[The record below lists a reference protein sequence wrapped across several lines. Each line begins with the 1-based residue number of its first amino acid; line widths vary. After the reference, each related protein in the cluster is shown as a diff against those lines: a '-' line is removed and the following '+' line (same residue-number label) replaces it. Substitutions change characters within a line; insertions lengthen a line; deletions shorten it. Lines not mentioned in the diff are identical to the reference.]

1 MTAGLKSEL
10 EPARGSKPEADISLF
25 ELMTPL
31 VRRWKLVAATA
42 LACGTIAL
50 LYLLLQRP
58 TYTAVTTFTPENS
71 SGSGLMSSLVGLA
84 GLAGQLG
91 LGSSSPSSVSPDFF
105 VKLAHSDEVL
115 RSTLIKDFA
124 DPDSSAVRRPLLQ
137 LLEVEG
143 RSPEARIQ
151 RGVHILRKRTEASTD
166 KSTGIVT
173 VRVNLYSPD
182 LAADVAKYM
191 VQLLN
196 RFNLETRQSQS
207 REQRR
212 FSGERLAVAEQE
224 LRAAEQAQLAFL
236 QRNRQYLDS
245 PLLAF
250 EYNRLSRQ
258 VGLRQEVYQSLVK
271 AHEEARIA
279 EVRDTPVLTVI
290 DSAVAPVSP
299 SGPRRVLG
307 TAVAL
312 VFGTG
317 LGIVLAY
324 VAAAR
329 ARARRS
335 PTPDYL
341 EFRAALEEARR
352 ASPRG

>member
-1 MTAGLKSEL
+1 VTAGLKPEL
-10 EPARGSKPEADISLF
+10 EPARSPRRESDISLF

-31 VRRWKLVAATA
+31 VRRWKLIAATA
-42 LACGTIAL
+42 LTCGL
-50 LYLLLQRP
+50 LTFLILLLQRP
-58 TYTAVTTFTPENS
+58 TYTAVTTFAPENS
-71 SGSGLMSSLVGLA
+71 SSSGLMSSLVGLA

-91 LGSSSPSSVSPDFF
+91 LGSSSSSSVSPEFF
-105 VKLAHSDEVL
+105 VRLADSDELL
-115 RSTLIKDFA
+115 RSTLLKEFTN
-124 DPDSSAVRRPLLQ
+124 PDSSAVQRPLLQ
-137 LLEVEG
+137 LLEVKG
-143 RSPEARIQ
+143 RTPEQRIQ
-151 RGVHILRKRTEASTD
+151 AGTVMLRKRTDASSD

-173 VRVNLYSPD
+173 LRVKLYSPE

-299 SGPRRVLG
+299 SGPRRILG
-307 TAVAL
+307 STVAL
-312 VFGTG
+312 VFGAG
-317 LGIVLAY
+317 LGVLLAY
-324 VAAAR
+324 IAAAR

-352 ASPRG
+352 SPPRV

>member
-1 MTAGLKSEL
+1 LTAGLKPGL
-10 EPARGSKPEADISLF
+10 EPPRGAPPEADVSLF

-31 VRRWKLVAATA
+31 VTRWRLIAATA
-42 LACGTIAL
+42 IGCALATL
-50 LYLLLQRP
+50 LFLLFQRS
-58 TYTAVTTFTPENS
+58 TYTAQSTFTPENS
-71 SGSGLMSSLVGLA
+71 TSSGFMSSLVGLA

-91 LGSSSPSSVSPDFF
+91 LGSTSPSSVSPDFF

-115 RSTLIKDFA
+115 RSTLLREFP
-124 DPDSSAVRRPLLQ
+124 DPEARNARVPLLQ
-137 LLEVEG
+137 LLDVKG
-143 RSPEARIQ
+143 RTGEERIQ
-151 RGVHILRKRTEASTD
+151 KGIRKLRKRVDATSD

-173 VRVNLYSPD
+173 LQVKLHSPQ

-196 RFNLETRQSQS
+196 RFNLESRQSQS

-224 LRAAEQAQLAFL
+224 LRTAEQAQLAFL

-250 EYNRLSRQ
+250 EYNRLNRQ
-258 VGLRQEVYQSLVK
+258 VHLRQEVYQTLTK

-290 DSAVAPVSP
+290 DSAVAPVKP
-299 SGPRRVLG
+299 SGPKRVLG
-307 TAVAL
+307 TLVAL
-312 VFGTG
+312 IVGSA
-317 LGIVLAY
+317 LGALLAY
-324 VAAAR
+324 IAAAWSRNRR
-329 ARARRS
+329 A

-341 EFRAALEEARR
+341 EFRAAMEEARR
-352 ASPRG
+352 PSPRG

>member
-1 MTAGLKSEL
+1 
-10 EPARGSKPEADISLF
+10 
-25 ELMTPL
+25 MTPL
-31 VRRWKLVAATA
+31 VRRWKLIAVTA
-42 LACGTIAL
+42 LACAL
-50 LYLLLQRP
+50 ATLVFLLFQRP

-71 SGSGLMSSLVGLA
+71 SSTGLMSSLVGLA

-91 LGSSSPSSVSPDFF
+91 LGSTSSSSVSPDFF

-115 RSTLIKDFA
+115 RSTLLKEFP
-124 DPDSSAVRRPLLQ
+124 DPDTTGARRPLLE
-137 LLEVEG
+137 LLGVEG
-143 RSPEARIQ
+143 RTPEERIQ
-151 RGVHILRKRTEASTD
+151 RGTQILRKRTEATSD
-166 KSTGIVT
+166 KSTGIVSLR
-173 VRVNLYSPD
+173 VRLHSPE
-182 LAADVAKYM
+182 LAADVAKYT

-196 RFNLETRQSQS
+196 RFNLESRQSQS

-212 FSGERLAVAEQE
+212 FSGERLEVAERE

-250 EYNRLSRQ
+250 EHNRLNRQ
-258 VGLRQEVYQSLVK
+258 VMLRQEVYQTLVK

-290 DSAVAPVSP
+290 DSAVAPVYP
-299 SGPRRVLG
+299 SGPKRVLG

-312 VFGTG
+312 IFGTA
-317 LGIVLAY
+317 LGVLLAY
-324 VAAAR
+324 IAAAR
-329 ARARRS
+329 ARARRT

-352 ASPRG
+352 SPPRV